1 MKRGVRLPWRV
12 AYRWSNDI
20 KGTKACSDQETAEFK
35 ADEIRRAGQRR
46 DDASVVVTVTHRD
59 AGAAGQADYQAG
71 GTSTPPVCAP
81 WASWRPRVGRAS
93 GATGSPLL
101 SGSPSTGQA
110 SSRTG
115 GSLAPAWEARA
126 GASGAPHAARTSALT
141 SHFVGVDG

>member
-71 GTSTPPVCAP
+71 WDQYAAGVRPLGLVATPGRSREWCDGFAAAQRFSEYGT
-81 WASWRPRVGRAS
+81 G
-93 GATGSPLL
+93 L
-101 SGSPSTGQA
+101 
-110 SSRTG
+110 
-115 GSLAPAWEARA
+115 E
-126 GASGAPHAARTSALT
+126 
-141 SHFVGVDG
+141 